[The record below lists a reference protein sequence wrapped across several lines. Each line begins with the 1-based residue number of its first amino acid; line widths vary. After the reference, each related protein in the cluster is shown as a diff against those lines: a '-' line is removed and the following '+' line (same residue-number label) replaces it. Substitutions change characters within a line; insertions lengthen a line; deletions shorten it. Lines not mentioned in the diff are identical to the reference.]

1 MRKKYLSA
9 LLFGALLV
17 TSAGTFT
24 SCKDYD
30 DDINNLQEQINTIKT
45 DLENLKST
53 VEGLDGVKTLSFVNG
68 TLIIETGK
76 GTKVEVPVPSATD
89 VDQTTVELDGQ
100 NLVVNG
106 EVIGQVGDKVTVNED
121 GYLCVNGDP
130 TEIKAGKYA
139 ILENESDN
147 TYTISLPDADGN
159 MQTITLLKSVPSNI
173 KISLL
178 NFNQNIYGF
187 YGFSEINAGYVD
199 WGEVTNNHY
208 KYIESQY
215 GIAWGNATSDV
226 NWTGP
231 KGAIK
236 NGQLLV
242 GQVIEQ
248 GIMVT
253 PATTALNE
261 QSLKLVDS
269 EGNYAPVI
277 VTATPYGNYGP
288 SISGSRS
295 VDSQGRWGLQIKMDE
310 SITKDN
316 IGTAFAAINP
326 YDYQYENKMYAL
338 SVNGEVVSGYSFRID
353 TDVEAFDFDA
363 EPLAYDANRVKI
375 YGVYTSNQGFNLN
388 SPITLKY
395 EESSIYDYKFSF
407 TDADKNDADAWG
419 ITLKDNVLTAS
430 DKAAGKTIGL
440 KVTVVSVNGTVKTF
454 DNTISIKFAGT
465 TTDAGEIAASTY
477 NVKVDKKDAL
487 VINLGDTF
495 SSLTS
500 EQAIS
505 INNLLWTT
513 TDDKFLLSATNGVL
527 TQFSGVEFY
536 EDAAC
541 SASKKVDFN
550 DNKAD
555 IKKIKYA
562 KIAVSD
568 YNPNA
573 TIGEHNMTLTL
584 QAYNNATQTQNEIKK
599 VTIPVNV
606 TIPSFNDIFE
616 KSGSWNDNELT
627 LRLDGTGNAVMMTA
641 YSMANPA
648 ILGTYPLAVTFDKI
662 NNQSVVTDNEAEF
675 NSTTASFQITNEV
688 ITNTHTLQNITA
700 ESVYT
705 IQGVKEF
712 TVKSGKYTI
721 KFITALEGAKLINYN
736 DKSAAIDF
744 KVEGDEITY
753 NVAEKSG
760 VQLVVNNK
768 KYKLFGETINGLTLD
783 KNQWSFAFDA
793 KAGDKAKAEFTTE
806 GGIKITGLAVGS
818 YTTVLTMTYKSAVTV
833 GGESVYVKVPVSIQ
847 VVNQ

>member
-1 MRKKYLSA
+1 MKA
-9 LLFGALLV
+9 
-17 TSAGTFT
+17 
-24 SCKDYD
+24 
-30 DDINNLQEQINTIKT
+30 
-45 DLENLKST
+45 T
-53 VEGLDGVKTLSFVNG
+53 VDGLDGVKTLSFVDG

-76 GTKVEVPVPSATD
+76 GTKVEVPVPAATD
-89 VDQTTVELDGQ
+89 VEQTTVELDGQ

-106 EVIGQVGDKVTVNED
+106 EIIGQVGDKVTINED
-121 GYLCVNGDP
+121 GYLCVNGEA

-147 TYTISLPDADGN
+147 TYTISLPDAEGN
-159 MQTITLLKSVPSNI
+159 MHTITLLKSVASNI
-173 KISLL
+173 AVMIGYSSI
-178 NFNQNIYGF
+178 NNHGAF
-187 YGFSEINAGYVD
+187 YGFSEINAEYDNWDGIDY
-199 WGEVTNNHY
+199 TNCY
-208 KYIESQY
+208 GYIENKY
-215 GIAWGNATSDV
+215 GIAWGNATSDID
-226 NWTGP
+226 WTGP
-231 KGAIK
+231 KGSIK

-242 GQVIEQ
+242 GQVSVQYIE
-248 GIMVT
+248 VT
-253 PATTALNE
+253 PKTTALDE
-261 QSLKLVDS
+261 QNLKLVDS

-277 VTATPYGNYGP
+277 VTATPRGNFGS

-295 VDSQGRWGLQIKMDE
+295 VDSQGGWYLQIKMDE

-316 IGTAFAAINP
+316 IGTAFAAISP
-326 YDYQYENKMYAL
+326 YDYQYKNKMYAL
-338 SVNGEVVSGYSFRID
+338 SVNGEVASDYSIRID

-363 EPLAYDANRVKI
+363 EPLEFTDRYYFDGAYTD
-375 YGVYTSNQGFNLN
+375 QGYNLN

-395 EESSIYDYKFSF
+395 IDSSIYDYKFSF

-430 DKAAGKTIGL
+430 DKAAGKTIDL
-440 KVTVVSVNGTVKTF
+440 QVTVVSVNGTVKTF
-454 DNTISIKFAGT
+454 SNVMSIKFAGT
-465 TTDAGEIAASTY
+465 TTEAGEIAASTY
-477 NVKVDKKDAL
+477 NVKVAEKSAL
-487 VINLGDTF
+487 VIDLGDTF

-513 TDDKFLLSATNGVL
+513 TDDEFLLPATDGVL
-527 TQFSGVEFY
+527 TQFNNVKFY

-541 SASKKVDFN
+541 SADKEVTFA
-550 DNKAD
+550 DNAAD

-562 KIAVSD
+562 KISVDA
-568 YNPNA
+568 YNPDA

-584 QAYNNATQTQNEIKK
+584 QAYNNATHTQNEIKK

-662 NNQSVVTDNEAEF
+662 NNQSVVTNNEAEF
-675 NSTTASFQITNEV
+675 NSTTAPFQITNEV
-688 ITNTHTLQNITA
+688 ITNTHTLQNISA

-705 IQGVKEF
+705 IQGVDGF

-721 KFITALEGAKLINYN
+721 KFITALEGAKLVNYN
-736 DKSAAIDF
+736 DKGVAIDF

-753 NVAEKSG
+753 AAAEKSG

-768 KYKLFGETINGLTLD
+768 KYDLFGEAINGLTLD
-783 KNQWSFAFDA
+783 KDQWSFAFDA
-793 KAGDKAKAEFTTE
+793 KAGDKAKAEFTAE
-806 GGIKITGLAVGS
+806 GRIKITGLAVGS

>member
-9 LLFGALLV
+9 LLFGALLFA
-17 TSAGTFT
+17 SAGTFT

-30 DDINNLQEQINTIKT
+30 DDINNLQEQINTINTTLSELKAQIGDGGVSSVTFDEATGVLTVVDANGTKT
-45 DLENLKST
+45 YT
-53 VEGLDGVKTLSFVNG
+53 VKTSAGEVG
-68 TLIIETGK
+68 EIKVTIDGK
-76 GTKVEVPVPSATD
+76 
-89 VDQTTVELDGQ
+89 

-106 EVIGQVGDKVTVNED
+106 ETVGKVGDTVTVNED
-121 GYLCVNGDP
+121 GYLCVNGTA

-139 ILENESDN
+139 ILENISDN
-147 TYTISLPDADGN
+147 TYTITLPDENGD
-159 MQTITLLKSVPSNI
+159 MQTIQLLRAVASNI
-173 KISLL
+173 QI
-178 NFNQNIYGF
+178 NPNAYYYGF
-187 YGFSEINAGYVD
+187 YGFSEVEADYVDFSNIAEDERYGYV
-199 WGEVTNNHY
+199 EEN
-208 KYIESQY
+208 Y

-226 NWTGP
+226 NWDGP

-242 GQVIEQ
+242 GQVLEQ
-248 GIMVT
+248 SITVS
-253 PATTALNE
+253 PKTTALDE

-277 VTATPYGNYGP
+277 VTARPWGSYGP
-288 SISGSRS
+288 SLSDSRS
-295 VDSQGRWGLQIKMDE
+295 VDSQGIWYLQIKMDE

-316 IGTAFAAINP
+316 IGTAFAAMNP
-326 YDYQYENKMYAL
+326 YNQQYYNKMYAL
-338 SVNGEVVSGYSFRID
+338 SVNGEVSSDYIFRID

-363 EPLAYDANRVKI
+363 EPLNFTGKCYFNGAY
-375 YGVYTSNQGFNLN
+375 TNQGYNLN
-388 SPITLKY
+388 SPIELKY
-395 EESSIYDYKFSF
+395 IGSSIYDYKFSF

-430 DKAAGKTIGL
+430 DKAAGKTIDL
-440 KVTVVSVNGTVKTF
+440 QVTVVSVNGTVKTF
-454 DNTISIKFAGT
+454 SNVMSIKFAGT
-465 TTDAGEIAASTY
+465 TTEAGEIAASTY

-505 INNLLWTT
+505 INDLLWTT
-513 TDDKFLLSATNGVL
+513 TDNKFLLSATNGVL

-550 DNKAD
+550 DNNAD

-573 TIGEHNMTLTL
+573 TIGKHNMTLTL
-584 QAYNNATQTQNEIKK
+584 RAADDNGILSEIKK
-599 VTIPVNV
+599 VTIPVDV
-606 TIPSFNDIFE
+606 AIPSFNDIFE

-627 LRLDGTGNAVMMTA
+627 LRLDGTGKAVMMTA
-641 YSMANPA
+641 YSMATPS
-648 ILGTYPLAVTFDKI
+648 ILGTYPLSVSFDKI
-662 NNQSVVTDNEAEF
+662 NNQSVVTDNVAKF

-688 ITNTHTLQNITA
+688 ITNTHTLQNISA

-705 IQGVKEF
+705 IQGVDGF

-721 KFITALEGAKLINYN
+721 KFITALEGAKLVNYN
-736 DKSAAIDF
+736 DKGVAIDF

-753 NVAEKSG
+753 AAAEKSG
-760 VQLVVNNK
+760 IQLVVNNK
-768 KYKLFGETINGLTLD
+768 NYNLVGSTINNLTLAKGD
-783 KNQWSFAFDA
+783 WSFAFDA
-793 KAGDKAKAEFTTE
+793 KAGDKAKAEFTTD

-833 GGESVYVKVPVSIQ
+833 GEENVYVSVPVSIQ

>member
-9 LLFGALLV
+9 LLFGALLFA
-17 TSAGTFT
+17 SAGTFT

-30 DDINNLQEQINTIKT
+30 DDINNLQSQINTINTTLSELKAQIGDGGVSSVTFDEATGVLTVVDANGTKT
-45 DLENLKST
+45 YT
-53 VEGLDGVKTLSFVNG
+53 VKTSAGEVG
-68 TLIIETGK
+68 EI
-76 GTKVEVPVPSATD
+76 KVTI
-89 VDQTTVELDGQ
+89 DGQ

-106 EVIGQVGDKVTVNED
+106 ETVGKVGDTVTVNED
-121 GYLCVNGDP
+121 GYLCVNGTA

-139 ILENESDN
+139 ILENISDN
-147 TYTISLPDADGN
+147 TYTITLPDENGD
-159 MQTITLLKSVPSNI
+159 MQTIQLLRAVASNI
-173 KISLL
+173 QI
-178 NFNQNIYGF
+178 NPYAYYYGF
-187 YGFSEINAGYVD
+187 YGFSEVEADYVDFSNIAEDERYGYV
-199 WGEVTNNHY
+199 EEN
-208 KYIESQY
+208 Y

-226 NWTGP
+226 NWDGP

-242 GQVIEQ
+242 GQVLEQ
-248 GIMVT
+248 SITVS
-253 PATTALNE
+253 PKTTALDE

-277 VTATPYGNYGP
+277 VTARPWGSYGP
-288 SISGSRS
+288 SLSGSRS
-295 VDSQGRWGLQIKMDE
+295 VDSQGMWYLQIKMDE

-316 IGTAFAAINP
+316 IGTAFAAMNP
-326 YDYQYENKMYAL
+326 YNQQYYNKMYAL
-338 SVNGEVVSGYSFRID
+338 SVNGEVSSDYIFRID

-363 EPLAYDANRVKI
+363 EPLNFTGKYYFNGAY
-375 YGVYTSNQGFNLN
+375 TNQGYNLN
-388 SPITLKY
+388 SPIELKY
-395 EESSIYDYKFSF
+395 IGSSIYDYKFSF

-430 DKAAGKTIGL
+430 DKAAGKTIDL
-440 KVTVVSVNGTVKTF
+440 QVTVVSVNGTVKTF
-454 DNTISIKFAGT
+454 SNVMSIKFAGT
-465 TTDAGEIAASTY
+465 TTEAGEIAASTY
-477 NVKVDKKDAL
+477 NVKVAEKNAL
-487 VINLGDTF
+487 VIDLGDTF

-505 INNLLWTT
+505 INDLLWTT
-513 TDDKFLLSATNGVL
+513 TDDEFLLSPAANGVL
-527 TQFSGVEFY
+527 TQFNSVKFY

-541 SASKKVDFN
+541 STDKEVNFDDSA
-550 DNKAD
+550 AD

-562 KIAVSD
+562 KISVDA
-568 YNPNA
+568 YNPDA

-584 QAYNNATQTQNEIKK
+584 KANNNGTQNEIKK

-627 LRLDGTGNAVMMTA
+627 LRLDGAGNAVMMTA

-662 NNQSVVTDNEAEF
+662 NNQSVVTNNEAEF
-675 NSTTASFQITNEV
+675 NSTTAPFQITNEV
-688 ITNTHTLQNITA
+688 ITNTHTLQNISA

-705 IQGVKEF
+705 IQGVDGF

-721 KFITALEGAKLINYN
+721 KFITALEGAKLVNYN

-768 KYKLFGETINGLTLD
+768 KYDLFDEAINGLTLD
-783 KNQWSFAFDA
+783 KDQWSFAFDA
-793 KAGDKAKAEFTTE
+793 KAGDKAKAEFTAE